1 LKLTQT
7 KGKVD
12 AAEVEKAYNMLKP
25 VTIDAMIGEWQGG
38 SLDTGH
44 PGHAQML
51 SMNWAGKTFIS
62 ADEVQPIVVYDTEG
76 KRRYA
81 EEISKGGARVSPFPY
96 YLPPSYYPL
105 GRMTL
110 TS

>member
-12 AAEVEKAYNMLKP
+12 AAEVERAYNTLKP
-25 VTIDAMIGEWQGG
+25 VPIDAMIGEWQGG

-44 PGHAQML
+44 PGHAQIL

-62 ADEVQPIVVYDTEG
+62 ADEVQPIVVYETEG

-81 EEISKGGARVSPFPY
+81 EEISKGGARVSLFSY
-96 YLPPSYYPL
+96 YLL
-105 GRMTL
+105 ILR
-110 TS
+110 

>member
-12 AAEVEKAYNMLKP
+12 AAEVEKAYNSLKA

-62 ADEVQPIVVYDTEG
+62 ADEVQPIVVYDAEG

-81 EEISKGGARVSPFPY
+81 EEISKGGARVGLFPY
-96 YLPPSYYPL
+96 YLL
-105 GRMTL
+105 MIR
-110 TS
+110 